1 MSDNT
6 RHCYVCLAK
15 VEAIANPSGW
25 LHCPRCGAN
34 IGFDPPAAPETF
46 RFPSPLVVEEPV
58 LATVSPYVYEKPIGY
73 LFGGPED
80 PIQPTLHHKP
90 KAPHQFKSYDEY
102 VAACGMPSYVA
113 ADPQQA
119 VAWDQPPVCHTTNP
133 KTLMG
138 RQKLSILSVVPPAS
152 IICEAEA
159 MHYGAFE
166 APRKDGKKG
175 YGPYNWRDDPVE
187 MMIYVDACLRHIFAI
202 VDGEEFDPDS
212 GKPHLG
218 HAKACLGIIADAK
231 ENGTLIDDRPKVR
244 NRVASSMLACWKKL
258 QSLTGEP
265 T

>member
-34 IGFDPPAAPETF
+34 IGFSPPAVNF
-46 RFPSPLVVEEPV
+46 DVPSQQ
-58 LATVSPYVYEKPIGY
+58 YVYAA
-73 LFGGPED
+73 
-80 PIQPTLHHKP
+80 PTLHHKP
-90 KAPHQFKSYDEY
+90 KDESVGYAY
-102 VAACGMPSYVA
+102 VAPRAGEVRHVETTMTV
-113 ADPQQA
+113 
-119 VAWDQPPVCHTTNP
+119 TNP

>member
-1 MSDNT
+1 VDPLKFPPPIQ
-6 RHCYVCLAK
+6 HYVYANPAK
-15 VEAIANPSGW
+15 VVFERPEAP
-25 LHCPRCGAN
+25 
-34 IGFDPPAAPETF
+34 
-46 RFPSPLVVEEPV
+46 VEFKTYDE
-58 LATVSPYVYEKPIGY
+58 YVAS
-73 LFGGPED
+73 FPED
-80 PIQPTLHHKP
+80 PTLHHKP
-90 KAPHQFKSYDEY
+90 KLDFMEPPGHKPKVVESYD
-102 VAACGMPSYVA
+102 PSTKSATV
-113 ADPQQA
+113 
-119 VAWDQPPVCHTTNP
+119 TNP

-138 RQKLSILSVVPPAS
+138 RQKLSMLSVVPPAS